1 MADADTSS
9 PEARRLLDG
18 INEVAAD
25 YVMNYSKIASDDGS
39 LDKDAWNKQF
49 QQYEADM
56 LAFMKQWAVNV
67 KNGMDDQQ
75 AYDEATK
82 NNEELLQ
89 RVKKFD
95 RDLTIESLS
104 SPISKYWDKVTSD
117 EEENK
122 GFVKTGTN
130 AVKAGLA
137 ALSTGFGYM
146 EETVKRAD
154 VGVTDVQ
161 GLEEL
166 QHTDNKLI
174 DEIWESAPEIL
185 STVIPMLLSG

>member
-137 ALSTGFGYM
+137 ALSTGFGYL

>member
-166 QHTDNKLI
+166 QHTDNALI

>member
-1 MADADTSS
+1 MSDADTSS